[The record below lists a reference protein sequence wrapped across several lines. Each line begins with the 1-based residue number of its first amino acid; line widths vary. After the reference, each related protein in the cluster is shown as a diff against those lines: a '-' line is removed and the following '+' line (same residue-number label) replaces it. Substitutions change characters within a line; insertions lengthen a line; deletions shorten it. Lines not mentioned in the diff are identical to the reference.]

1 MLDRIRNAEAVFFDL
16 FHTLYSHRSSGARG
30 FGTSG
35 ILGVPQDEWN
45 RLLFEGSDARARGIV
60 TDKYEIIRQIAHQID
75 PSIPESKIREAA
87 DYRESRFY
95 EGLASLDAPKSA
107 VIRELKLQG
116 RKIGLIS
123 NADAVEV
130 KGWFVSPISR
140 LFDSVVFSY
149 AVGYVK
155 PEPDIYRIA
164 LDALGVSAERSVFV
178 GDGGSNELIG
188 ARKLGFTTI
197 LTTEII
203 RDLWPE
209 RIPERL
215 PYADFVIDRFEQ
227 LIGL

>member
-1 MLDRIRNAEAVFFDL
+1 M
-16 FHTLYSHRSSGARG
+16 
-30 FGTSG
+30 
-35 ILGVPQDEWN
+35 
-45 RLLFEGSDARARGIV
+45 
-60 TDKYEIIRQIAHQID
+60 
-75 PSIPESKIREAA
+75 
-87 DYRESRFY
+87 
-95 EGLASLDAPKSA
+95 DAPKSA

-116 RKIGLIS
+116 KKIGLIS

>member
-1 MLDRIRNAEAVFFDL
+1 MLDRIHDAEAVFFDL

-30 FGTSG
+30 FGTSE

-45 RLLFEGSDARARGIV
+45 RLLFEGSDSRTRGLI
-60 TDKYEIIRQIAHQID
+60 TDKYDIIRQIAHQMD

-95 EGLASLDAPKSA
+95 EGLASLDAPMSD

-116 RKIGLIS
+116 KKIGLIS

-140 LFDSVVFSY
+140 MFDSVVFSY
-149 AVGYVK
+149 AVGFVK
-155 PEPDIYRIA
+155 PEPEIYRIA

-188 ARKLGFTTI
+188 AKNLGFTTI

-215 PYADFVIDRFEQ
+215 PYADFVIDRFEK